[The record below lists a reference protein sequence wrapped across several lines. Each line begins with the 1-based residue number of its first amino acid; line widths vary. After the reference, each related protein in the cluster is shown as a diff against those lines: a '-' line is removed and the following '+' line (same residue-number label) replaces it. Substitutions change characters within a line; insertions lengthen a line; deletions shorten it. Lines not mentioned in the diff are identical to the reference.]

1 MQHKQVSVRRTARQR
16 AFQTLYGLHF
26 EAAEHQEKLRFL
38 FNNAPSLRGN
48 DKIAQKAGEFAWEL
62 VLGVW
67 ERSVELDD
75 IISRFS
81 QHWKIK
87 RIARIELTILRL
99 ALFEML
105 FRPDIPLK
113 VAINEAVEVA
123 KIYGDENS
131 ANFINGILDAAAK
144 AVQNGEFEMR
154 KGI

>member
-1 MQHKQVSVRRTARQR
+1 MQHKQVSVRRIARQR

-26 EAAEHQEKLRFL
+26 EPAEDQEKLFFL
-38 FNNAPSLRGN
+38 FVEGPTLRGQG
-48 DKIAQKAGEFAWEL
+48 KVAQKAGDFAWEL
-62 VLGVW
+62 IQGVW
-67 ERSVELDD
+67 ERSEGLDKT
-75 IISRFS
+75 IARFS

-105 FRPDIPLK
+105 YRPDIPLK
-113 VAINEAVEVA
+113 VAINEAVEMA

-144 AVQNGEFEMR
+144 AVQNGEFETH

>member
-1 MQHKQVSVRRTARQR
+1 MQQKQVSVRRTARQR

-26 EAAEHQEKLRFL
+26 EAAENQEKLFFL
-38 FNNAPSLRGN
+38 FSKGPSLRGEG
-48 DKIAQKAGEFAWEL
+48 KVAQKAGEFAWEL

-67 ERSVELDD
+67 EHSEELDET
-75 IISRFS
+75 ISKFS

-87 RIARIELTILRL
+87 RIAKIELTILRL

-105 FRPDIPLK
+105 YRPDIPLK
-113 VAINEAVEVA
+113 VAINEAVEMA
-123 KIYGDENS
+123 KSYGDENS